1 MPNHLLKVGTIHRRI
16 GQLSNVAWFTWFGFL
31 DTRHGET
38 VCVVIYDRKKG
49 ETRLWWEFNLYL
61 TTLAK
66 CHLLGRKDRTD
77 KWQNQQT
84 FFLSLF
90 LNLIRM
96 LGQSVV
102 THGNTVG
109 KPSGYLD
116 NDLPACKYYINLKK

>member
-16 GQLSNVAWFTWFGFL
+16 GQLSNAAWFPRFGFL
-31 DTRHGET
+31 DTRHGDT
-38 VCVVIYDRKKG
+38 VCVVIHNRKKG

-77 KWQNQQT
+77 KGQKPQT
-84 FFLSLF
+84 FSLSLF
-90 LNLIRM
+90 LNL
-96 LGQSVV
+96 LGKSVV

-116 NDLPACKYYINLKK
+116 NDQPACKYYINLKK